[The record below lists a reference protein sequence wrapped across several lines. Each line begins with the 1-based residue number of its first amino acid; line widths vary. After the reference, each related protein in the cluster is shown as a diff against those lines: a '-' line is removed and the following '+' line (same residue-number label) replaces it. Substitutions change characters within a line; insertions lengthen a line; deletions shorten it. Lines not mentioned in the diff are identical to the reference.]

1 MEDILNHI
9 SNAHTT
15 YQLQSRFWSLKGN
28 KARHQSK
35 STRSLSTQFSF
46 MVVRLGLCRQVTY
59 ANWRYSS
66 ITAYAT
72 SSVSAGNS
80 LSQQY
85 NLHSLQDPLPWKI
98 YLPDA
103 IICSA
108 TSFVNTQVFNPA
120 QPSGWKKTL
129 WWWAQN
135 FAQDS
140 EVGCWTDSGA
150 HRWNF
155 KSLRSPCLVG
165 QCLGHGEFVGKSRS
179 NRSRANSATM
189 IIWK

>member
-85 NLHSLQDPLPWKI
+85 KSHSQQDPL
-98 YLPDA
+98 LPKNLLTRHLCWSTPFINTEMLSSVKSSIQHHQA
-103 IICSA
+103 SNISV
-108 TSFVNTQVFNPA
+108 VN
-120 QPSGWKKTL
+120 
-129 WWWAQN
+129 
-135 FAQDS
+135 
-140 EVGCWTDSGA
+140 
-150 HRWNF
+150 
-155 KSLRSPCLVG
+155 
-165 QCLGHGEFVGKSRS
+165 
-179 NRSRANSATM
+179 
-189 IIWK
+189 